1 MQRHFPNGLIR
12 RAMTAALAAM
22 LVLINGPPMAA
33 AAAPA
38 ANVLAPEQIVRL
50 LEEGDRVLQQGNAD
64 SAIKK
69 YFDPVLQSFMRQTAK
84 AAADE
89 EIYAS
94 HGASETLAYSGLVSA
109 ENEQAKGKT
118 PLRMVAVDGAWT
130 DALVLKARALVALKR
145 AADAQDVLNQALT
158 ISPKFPTP
166 WIELGAILQSE
177 RDWPRSQNAY
187 RGAENA
193 TVYVDDKLLQTQLLG
208 SALRG
213 QAFALRQLAR
223 LDEAD
228 VLYKRALKL
237 NPDDSVAQGELARSE
252 ELRAAPA
259 ANPPAATPAP
269 ATTAPPTPAPH

>member
-1 MQRHFPNGLIR
+1 MQRYFSNGLIR

-22 LVLINGPPMAA
+22 LVLIDGPPMAA
-33 AAAPA
+33 DAAPA

-50 LEEGDRVLQQGNAD
+50 LEEGDRALQQGNAD

-252 ELRAAPA
+252 ELRAAQA

-269 ATTAPPTPAPH
+269 ATTAPPTPVPH

>member
-1 MQRHFPNGLIR
+1 MQRYFSNGLIR

-213 QAFALRQLAR
+213 QAYALRQLTR
-223 LDEAD
+223 LAEAD

-237 NPDDSVAQGELARSE
+237 NPDDSVAQGELAHSE
-252 ELRAAPA
+252 ELRAAQA

-269 ATTAPPTPAPH
+269 ATTAPPTPVPH

>member
-1 MQRHFPNGLIR
+1 MQRYFSNGLIR

-237 NPDDSVAQGELARSE
+237 NPDDSVAQGELAHSE
-252 ELRAAPA
+252 ELRAAQA

-269 ATTAPPTPAPH
+269 ATTAPPTPVPH